1 MTETKKYKI
10 LMVDDDRFLL
20 NMYETKFKNSGHEI
34 TSITSSEE
42 ALRKLR
48 EGLNPDVV
56 VLDVIM
62 PNPDGLETL
71 SIIRKEKWGSQAA
84 VIMLTN
90 QGESGEIERA
100 QKLGMDGYIVK
111 AALIPSEVVAEVIRI
126 AEEHK
131 SR

>member
-48 EGLNPDVV
+48 EGLNPDVI
-56 VLDVIM
+56 VLDVVI
-62 PNPDGLETL
+62 PSPDGLETL
-71 SIIRKEKWGSQAA
+71 SIIRKEKLASQAA
-84 VIMLTN
+84 IIMLTN
-90 QGESGEIERA
+90 QGESTEIERA

>member
-10 LMVDDDRFLL
+10 LMVDDDKFLL

-56 VLDVIM
+56 VLDVVI
-62 PNPDGLETL
+62 PSPDGLETL
-71 SIIRKEKWGSQAA
+71 SIIRKEKLASQAA
-84 VIMLTN
+84 IIMLTN
-90 QGESGEIERA
+90 QGESTEIERA

>member
-71 SIIRKEKWGSQAA
+71 SIIRKEKLASQAA

>member
-10 LMVDDDRFLL
+10 LMVDDDKFLL

-56 VLDVIM
+56 VLDVVI
-62 PNPDGLETL
+62 PSPDGLETL
-71 SIIRKEKWGSQAA
+71 SIIRKEKLASQAA
-84 VIMLTN
+84 IIMLTN
-90 QGESGEIERA
+90 QGESTEIERA

-111 AALIPSEVVAEVIRI
+111 AALIPSEVVSEVIRI

>member
-20 NMYETKFKNSGHEI
+20 NMYETKFKNFGHEI
-34 TSITSSEE
+34 ISLTSSEQ
-42 ALRKLR
+42 ALSKLR
-48 EGLNPDVV
+48 EGFIPDAI

-62 PNPDGLETL
+62 PHPDGLELLNT
-71 SIIRKEKWGSQAA
+71 IRKEKLAPDSA

-90 QGESGEIERA
+90 QGESSEIERA

-111 AALIPSEVVAEVIRI
+111 ATLIPSEVAAEVIRI

-131 SR
+131 KR

>member
-1 MTETKKYKI
+1 MNNEKKYKI
-10 LMVDDDRFLL
+10 MMVDDDRFLL
-20 NMYETKFKNSGHEI
+20 NMYENKFKSSGHEI

-48 EGLNPDVV
+48 EGFKPDVI

-62 PNPDGLETL
+62 PRPDGLETL
-71 SIIRKEKWGSQAA
+71 NTIRKEKLAPDSA

-90 QGESGEIERA
+90 QGESSEIDRA
-100 QKLGMDGYIVK
+100 QKLGMNGYIVK

-131 SR
+131 PR

>member
-56 VLDVIM
+56 VLDVVI
-62 PNPDGLETL
+62 PSPDGLETL
-71 SIIRKEKWGSQAA
+71 SIIRKEKLASQAA
-84 VIMLTN
+84 IIMLTN
-90 QGESGEIERA
+90 QGESTEIERA
-100 QKLGMDGYIVK
+100 QNLGMDGYIVK

>member
-1 MTETKKYKI
+1 MSETKKYKI
-10 LMVDDDRFLL
+10 LMVDDDKFLL

-56 VLDVIM
+56 VLDVVI
-62 PNPDGLETL
+62 PSPDGLETL
-71 SIIRKEKWGSQAA
+71 SIIRKEKLASQAA
-84 VIMLTN
+84 IIMLTN
-90 QGESGEIERA
+90 QGESTEIERA

-111 AALIPSEVVAEVIRI
+111 AALIPSEVVSEVIRI